1 MVRFSVAL
9 VGTVVCCVEAALGGE
24 PNIFRYITLEG
35 KRRVGEKLPLGII
48 DFFRCQKMLH
58 TLCCQSVHLH
68 PLYFRFLLLGTAVG
82 ANVILKL
89 WTAKK
94 QSPIQSISARVDNVS
109 RSRNRRKEARKSKK

>member
-9 VGTVVCCVEAALGGE
+9 VGTVVCCVEASLGGE

-35 KRRVGEKLPLGII
+35 KRRVDEKLPLGTI
-48 DFFRCQKMLH
+48 DFFRCQK
-58 TLCCQSVHLH
+58 CCTHYAAKVHLH

-89 WTAKK
+89 WTAKN